1 MKYSNLNDY
10 IIELEKQGLLLRVK
24 TEVST
29 DLEITEITDRMMA
42 TDGPALLFENV
53 AGHTIPVLTNLF
65 GSLKKMSL
73 ALGVEDVDQIADRIS
88 ALLDTVQNPPKS
100 IGAKVKLLGEL
111 LKIAKLSPKTVKQAP
126 CQEVIHT
133 GEQVNLFD
141 LPILK
146 NWPLDG
152 GKFITL
158 PLVITQDPKKS
169 SQNYGIYR
177 IQVYDKN
184 TTGLHWQTHKGAA
197 DHYRNTTEKLD
208 VSIAIGSDPATI
220 WSGSAPLPPDV
231 DEMLLAGFVR
241 NSPVKLV
248 KCISNNL
255 KVPANSEIVIE
266 GYVLK
271 NESKIEGP
279 FGDHTGYYSEA
290 ADYPVLHV
298 TTITHRNNPI
308 YPSALVGKPPKED
321 YWMGKVT
328 ERVFLPLIKLTL
340 PEVHDINMPAEG
352 IFHNMLIVS
361 IDKRYPGQAYKV
373 MNGLW
378 GMGLLSLTK
387 TIVVVDKFVDVHNIS
402 ELAWRV
408 LCNINYDTDILISK
422 GPLDDLDHSNPS
434 AKFGAKLGIDATRKI
449 DGEGY
454 TSDWPEDVEMT
465 EDIKQLV
472 DSRWKEYGF

>member
-65 GSLKKMSL
+65 GSHKKMSL

-100 IGAKVKLLGEL
+100 IRAKVKLLGEL

>member
-1 MKYSNLNDY
+1 
-10 IIELEKQGLLLRVK
+10 
-24 TEVST
+24 
-29 DLEITEITDRMMA
+29 
-42 TDGPALLFENV
+42 
-53 AGHTIPVLTNLF
+53 
-65 GSLKKMSL
+65 MSL

-231 DEMLLAGFVR
+231 D
-241 NSPVKLV
+241 
-248 KCISNNL
+248 
-255 KVPANSEIVIE
+255 
-266 GYVLK
+266 
-271 NESKIEGP
+271 
-279 FGDHTGYYSEA
+279 
-290 ADYPVLHV
+290 
-298 TTITHRNNPI
+298 
-308 YPSALVGKPPKED
+308 
-321 YWMGKVT
+321 
-328 ERVFLPLIKLTL
+328 
-340 PEVHDINMPAEG
+340 
-352 IFHNMLIVS
+352 
-361 IDKRYPGQAYKV
+361 
-373 MNGLW
+373 
-378 GMGLLSLTK
+378 
-387 TIVVVDKFVDVHNIS
+387 
-402 ELAWRV
+402 
-408 LCNINYDTDILISK
+408 
-422 GPLDDLDHSNPS
+422 
-434 AKFGAKLGIDATRKI
+434 
-449 DGEGY
+449 
-454 TSDWPEDVEMT
+454 
-465 EDIKQLV
+465 
-472 DSRWKEYGF
+472 

>member
-65 GSLKKMSL
+65 GSHKKMSL

-248 KCISNNL
+248 
-255 KVPANSEIVIE
+255 
-266 GYVLK
+266 
-271 NESKIEGP
+271 
-279 FGDHTGYYSEA
+279 
-290 ADYPVLHV
+290 
-298 TTITHRNNPI
+298 
-308 YPSALVGKPPKED
+308 
-321 YWMGKVT
+321 
-328 ERVFLPLIKLTL
+328 
-340 PEVHDINMPAEG
+340 
-352 IFHNMLIVS
+352 
-361 IDKRYPGQAYKV
+361 
-373 MNGLW
+373 
-378 GMGLLSLTK
+378 
-387 TIVVVDKFVDVHNIS
+387 
-402 ELAWRV
+402 
-408 LCNINYDTDILISK
+408 
-422 GPLDDLDHSNPS
+422 
-434 AKFGAKLGIDATRKI
+434 
-449 DGEGY
+449 
-454 TSDWPEDVEMT
+454 
-465 EDIKQLV
+465 
-472 DSRWKEYGF
+472 

>member
-1 MKYSNLNDY
+1 MKYSNLNDF
-10 IIELEKQGLLLRVK
+10 ILTLEKHGLLKRVQA
-24 TEVST
+24 EVSPE
-29 DLEITEITDRMMA
+29 LEITEITDRMMA
-42 TDGPALLFENV
+42 ADGPALLFENV
-53 AGHTIPVLTNLF
+53 KGYDVPVLTNLF
-65 GSLKKMSL
+65 GSHKKMAL
-73 ALGVEDVDQIADRIS
+73 ALGVDDVDQIADRIS
-88 ALLDTVQNPPKS
+88 TLLNTVQNPPKTL
-100 IGAKVKLLGEL
+100 GKKLHLLGEL
-111 LKIAKLSPKTVKQAP
+111 IKIGRLSPKTVNKAP
-126 CQEVIHT
+126 CQEVIIT
-133 GEQVNLFD
+133 DEYVD
-141 LPILK
+141 LLQFPILK

-158 PLVITQDPKKS
+158 PLVVTQDPNKS

-184 TTGLHWQTHKGAA
+184 TTGMHWQTHKGAA
-197 DHYRNTTEKLD
+197 DHYRNTTDKLD
-208 VSIAIGSDPATI
+208 VSVAIGSDPATI

-241 NSPVKLV
+241 NSPVQLV

-255 KVPANSEIVIE
+255 KVPANSEIILE

-271 NESKIEGP
+271 GETRLEGP

-290 ADYPVLHV
+290 DQYPVFHV
-298 TTITHRNNPI
+298 TTITHRKNPI

-328 ERVFLPLIKLTL
+328 ERLFLPLIKLTL
-340 PEVHDINMPAEG
+340 PEIHDINMPAEG
-352 IFHNMLIVS
+352 IFHNMIIVS

-378 GMGLLSLTK
+378 GMGLLTLTK
-387 TIVVVDKFVDVHNIS
+387 TIIIVDKFVDIHNIS

-408 LCNINYDTDILISK
+408 LCNVNYETDILLSK

-434 AKFGAKLGIDATRKI
+434 AKIGAKLGIDATRKI

-454 TSDWPEDVEMT
+454 TSIWPDDVDMSE
-465 EDIKQLV
+465 EIKQLV
-472 DSRWKEYGF
+472 NTRWQEYGF